1 MAFNFGSGAASNP
14 AASTTGFAFG
24 SFGAKTTASTAFGFG
39 APATTTTAA
48 SGFGTLT
55 APSFGTATTTAAAP
69 PTGFSFGATN
79 TGFGGLG
86 TGGAAA
92 GGFSFG
98 GFGLNANPAAGAVG
112 FNAGCFGPTSTAG
125 TVFNFGNSLASTG
138 TFGGFGTTTTSAAA
152 PGSTFSFAPSSGTTG
167 GLFGNTQ
174 NKGFGFT
181 SGLGTGTAAGSG
193 GFGTGLGTTSLGGF
207 GGFNLQPA
215 QQQQQGGLFGQPA
228 QQQAQPNQLYQ
239 QVTALSA
246 PTLLGDERDSILAKW
261 NQLQA
266 FWGTGKGYFSNNN
279 PPVEFNL
286 ENPFCRFKA
295 VGYSCVPISKD
306 EDGLVVLVLNKKEAD
321 VRAQQQL
328 LVESLHKVLG
338 SNQTLSVNVDG
349 VKSLPNDQTE
359 VIIYVVERS
368 PNGTSKR
375 IPASTLFTY
384 LEQANIK
391 AQLTQLGVAMS
402 VTRTEL
408 TPAQQ
413 KQLLQNPPAGV
424 DPIIWEQAKVDNPEP
439 EKLLPVPMVG
449 FKELLHRLQIQ
460 EQMTKQHQTRVD
472 IVSNDISELQKNQA
486 TTVAKIAQYKRKLM
500 DLSHR
505 VLQVLIKQEI
515 QRKKGYAL
523 QVDEDHLRLQ
533 LDTIQSELNAPTQF
547 KGRLNELM
555 SQIRMQNHSGAV
567 RSEERYNVDADLL
580 REIRQHLKQQ
590 QDGLSHLISVI
601 KDDLEDIT
609 LIEHGLSDSG
619 HVRGGVLS

>member
-1 MAFNFGSGAASNP
+1 MTIKAPATESRRRRSTTAAVNMAFNFGGGAAANT
-14 AASTTGFAFG
+14 AANTSGFSFG

-39 APATTTTAA
+39 TPATTTTAS
-48 SGFGTLT
+48 SGFGTIT

-69 PTGFSFGATN
+69 AAGFTFGSTN
-79 TGFGGLG
+79 TG
-86 TGGAAA
+86 A
-92 GGFSFG
+92 FG
-98 GFGLNANPAAGAVG
+98 GFGA
-112 FNAGCFGPTSTAG
+112 
-125 TVFNFGNSLASTG
+125 
-138 TFGGFGTTTTSAAA
+138 TTTAAA
-152 PGSTFSFAPSSGTTG
+152 PGSTFSFAPSTNAT

-181 SGLGTGTAAGSG
+181 SGLGTGTASG
-193 GFGTGLGTTSLGGF
+193 TTGFGTGLGTTTLGGF
-207 GGFNLQPA
+207 GGFNIQPT
-215 QQQQQGGLFGQPA
+215 QQQQGGLFGQLA
-228 QQQAQPNQLYQ
+228 QQQAQPNNLYQ

-246 PTLLGDERDSILAKW
+246 PTLLGDERDSIHAKW

-266 FWGTGKGYFSNNN
+266 YWGTGKGYFSNNN
-279 PPVEFNL
+279 PPVDFNQ

-295 VGYSCVPISKD
+295 VGYSCVPVSKD
-306 EDGLVVLVLNKKEAD
+306 EDGLVALVLNKKEAD
-321 VRAQQQL
+321 VRAQQQQ

-349 VKSLPNDQTE
+349 VRSLPNDQTE

-384 LEQANIK
+384 LEQVNIK
-391 AQLTQLGVAMS
+391 VQLTQLGVIMS

-408 TPAQQ
+408 SPAQL
-413 KQLLQNPPAGV
+413 KQLLQSAPAGV

-439 EKLLPVPMVG
+439 EKLIPVPMVG
-449 FKELLHRLQIQ
+449 FKELHRRLQIQ
-460 EQMTKQHQTRVD
+460 DQMTKQHQTRVD
-472 IVSNDISELQKNQA
+472 IVANDIIELQKNQA

-515 QRKKGYAL
+515 QRKSGYAI
-523 QVDEDHLRLQ
+523 QVDEEHLRVQ

-555 SQIRMQNHSGAV
+555 SQIRMQNHFGAV
-567 RSEERYNVDADLL
+567 RSEERYSVDADLL
-580 REIRQHLKQQ
+580 REIKQHLKQQ

-601 KDDLEDIT
+601 KDDLEDIK

-619 HVRGGVLS
+619 HMRGGILS

>member
-1 MAFNFGSGAASNP
+1 MSFNPSMSFSLSCCLPASAA
-14 AASTTGFAFG
+14 
-24 SFGAKTTASTAFGFG
+24 
-39 APATTTTAA
+39 
-48 SGFGTLT
+48 
-55 APSFGTATTTAAAP
+55 
-69 PTGFSFGATN
+69 
-79 TGFGGLG
+79 GFGGLG
-86 TGGAAA
+86 AGSTTA

-98 GFGLNANPAAGAVG
+98 GFGLNANPAAVS
-112 FNAGCFGPTSTAG
+112 FNVGCFGTATTTG
-125 TVFNFGNSLASTG
+125 TVFNFGNSLASTVYIL
-138 TFGGFGTTTTSAAA
+138 TLLLAHSCVL
-152 PGSTFSFAPSSGTTG
+152 G

-174 NKGFGFT
+174 NKGFGFS
-181 SGLGTGTAAGSG
+181 SGLGTGAAAGTS
-193 GFGTGLGTTSLGGF
+193 GFGTGLGTTGLGGF
-207 GGFNLQPA
+207 GGFNIQPT
-215 QQQQQGGLFGQPA
+215 QQQQGGLFGQQA
-228 QQQAQPNQLYQ
+228 QQQGQAQPTQLYQ

-266 FWGTGKGYFSNNN
+266 YWGTGKGYYSNNN
-279 PPVEFNL
+279 PPVDFTQ

-295 VGYSCVPISKD
+295 VGYSCVPVSKD

-321 VRAQQQL
+321 VRAQQQQ

-338 SNQTLSVNVDG
+338 SNQTLTVNVDG
-349 VKSLPNDQTE
+349 VKALPSDQTE

-375 IPASTLFTY
+375 IPATTLFSY
-384 LEQANIK
+384 LEQTNIK
-391 AQLTQLGVAMS
+391 VQLTQIGVAMS

-408 TPAQQ
+408 SPTQL
-413 KQLLQNPPAGV
+413 KQLLQNAPAGV
-424 DPIIWEQAKVDNPEP
+424 DPIIWEQAKVDNPDP
-439 EKLLPVPMVG
+439 EKLIPVPMVG
-449 FKELLHRLQIQ
+449 FKELLRRLQIQ

-472 IVSNDISELQKNQA
+472 IISNDISELQKNQA

-515 QRKKGYAL
+515 QRKSGYAI
-523 QVDEDHLRLQ
+523 QVDEEHLRVQ

-555 SQIRMQNHSGAV
+555 SQIRMQNHFGAV
-567 RSEERYNVDADLL
+567 RSEERYSVDADLL
-580 REIRQHLKQQ
+580 REIKQHLKQQ

-601 KDDLEDIT
+601 KDDLEDIK

-619 HVRGGVLS
+619 HLRGGILS